1 MTPVP
6 TVIAWM
12 LGVAGVAVLAK
23 AVSRQWRNVN
33 ATLHPEEARPE
44 TFAREKLPT
53 LRYDPRTGMYRADNR
68 R

>member
-23 AVSRQWRNVN
+23 AVSRQWRHVN
-33 ATLHPEEARPE
+33 ATLHPEDMQPE
-44 TFAREKLPT
+44 PIVREKLPT